1 MVKKCVACCN
11 RENRSSNISFHRFPT
26 DRIQQ
31 QQWLTRLKRLDI
43 KDVSNKRVCAIHFDV
58 SSFIVQSKKKKR
70 NSGASDN
77 KKRLKKDALPMECIS
92 DLRLIDCG
100 TQTDLDM
107 ISLSNLFEK
116 LTLLESNIIDFSID
130 IERFQND
137 DYNINYF
144 TGFRSY
150 KIFRMVFELL
160 QVQYDEHFIQYTS
173 RDDPALCHS
182 KSIDNHKLSAENQF
196 FLFMI
201 RLRRAT
207 DEQELAVYFNISQST
222 VSRMVISWTRFVYS
236 VVSSINLWPTK
247 DQIQQALPFEMRK
260 NYPYVRVIVDCTE
273 FEIEQPANPQAQQ
286 DTWSTYKN
294 TNTPKGHKKQIFI
307 FSYSSLFLT
316 GLVGITPNGIVSY
329 ISPLYGGATS
339 DKAIINMD
347 GSQSLIELLEDGD
360 NIMSDRG
367 FSLDSKYTH
376 LTLIHPPFLDRQKQL
391 LSQQVLQ
398 TRIIERHRIHVERC
412 MGRIKNFKLLNGI
425 ILLKSI
431 YLLEY
436 WFYICTFFTIFD
448 EPLVKIL

>member
-1 MVKKCVACCN
+1 
-11 RENRSSNISFHRFPT
+11 
-26 DRIQQ
+26 
-31 QQWLTRLKRLDI
+31 
-43 KDVSNKRVCAIHFDV
+43 
-58 SSFIVQSKKKKR
+58 
-70 NSGASDN
+70 
-77 KKRLKKDALPMECIS
+77 
-92 DLRLIDCG
+92 
-100 TQTDLDM
+100 
-107 ISLSNLFEK
+107 
-116 LTLLESNIIDFSID
+116 
-130 IERFQND
+130 
-137 DYNINYF
+137 
-144 TGFRSY
+144 
-150 KIFRMVFELL
+150 
-160 QVQYDEHFIQYTS
+160 VQYDEHFIQYTS

-294 TNTPKGHKKQIFI
+294 TNTPKG
-307 FSYSSLFLT
+307 
-316 GLVGITPNGIVSY
+316 LVGITPNGIVSY

-412 MGRIKNFKLLNGI
+412 M
-425 ILLKSI
+425 
-431 YLLEY
+431 EY

>member
-294 TNTPKGHKKQIFI
+294 TNTPKG
-307 FSYSSLFLT
+307 
-316 GLVGITPNGIVSY
+316 LVGITPNGIVSY

-376 LTLIHPPFLDRQKQL
+376 LTLIHLPFLDRQKQL

-412 MGRIKNFKLLNGI
+412 M
-425 ILLKSI
+425 
-431 YLLEY
+431 EY